1 MRKNNFIN
9 NQNINTLDQSPM
21 STTGITNFNSLN
33 NNTSGERKMNN
44 TNNLGLSSEA
54 SMSQT
59 RHGITQMLSSLN
71 STTAKNNETMTS
83 TMFKDTKQLIKV

>member
-21 STTGITNFNSLN
+21 STGITNFNSIT

-59 RHGITQMLSSLN
+59 RHGITQLLSSLN

-83 TMFKDTKQLIKV
+83 TIFKDTR